1 MATLTPEINLKSIIE
16 ESREIAQ
23 ALCEFADNLEEI
35 EKKYKGEEMGKP
47 AKMAVESEVKNEE
60 GSLSWL
66 GKRCEDCGNKK
77 CKELVELPKG
87 YDCALWQPKVENY
100 SIKTVTNAKEA
111 ENYPISE
118 DISKGIEAI
127 NKLIFENGQA
137 GSEERK

>member
-1 MATLTPEINLKSIIE
+1 MATLTPEIGLKDIIE

-23 ALCEFADNLEEI
+23 ALYEFADNLEEI

-77 CKELVELPKG
+77 CKELGKLPKG
-87 YDCALWQPKVENY
+87 YDCALWQ
-100 SIKTVTNAKEA
+100 A
-111 ENYPISE
+111 E
-118 DISKGIEAI
+118 
-127 NKLIFENGQA
+127 
-137 GSEERK
+137 SEEEK